1 MVEPYTVLKFVHL
14 VSITVWLGGLY
25 SLNVVN
31 MRFARTRQPEV
42 VEALLSQGNFIALV
56 IFTPASLLTL
66 ISGTILVTTL
76 GLSFKTLW
84 VAWGLGG
91 VLVTFLIGI
100 GLIRPTAV
108 QLAREAALDEPNE
121 QRMKALRRRMRWFGA
136 LNLLV
141 LLSIVWVSVA
151 KPG

>member
-1 MVEPYTVLKFVHL
+1 MLEPYNLLKFVHL

-66 ISGTILVTTL
+66 ISGTILVQTM
-76 GLSFKTLW
+76 GLSFRTLW

-100 GLIRPTAV
+100 GLIRPAAV
-108 QLAREAALDEPNE
+108 QMAKESASLEPSE
-121 QRMKALRRRMRWFGA
+121 ERLKALRRRMRWYGA

>member
-1 MVEPYTVLKFVHL
+1 MLEPYNLLKFVHL

-66 ISGTILVTTL
+66 LSGTILVTTL

-108 QLAREAALDEPNE
+108 QLAREGAMSAPDE
-121 QRMKALRRRMRWFGA
+121 QRMNALRRRMRWYGA
-136 LNLLV
+136 LNLIV